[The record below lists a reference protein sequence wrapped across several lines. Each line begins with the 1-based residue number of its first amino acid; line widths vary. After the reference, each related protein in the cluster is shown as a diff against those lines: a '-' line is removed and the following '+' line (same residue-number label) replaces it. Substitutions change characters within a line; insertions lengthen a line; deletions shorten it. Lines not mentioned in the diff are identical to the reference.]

1 MRRLHWTKLL
11 AAATAMTLMSA
22 VPSMAAWQY
31 TLQGPI
37 AIWTETTTGQQ
48 VCVYAGQPAPDGTPA
63 PTVTMTA
70 ETFTT
75 EDAQRANTAQTIAAA
90 NAAVDAAKAA
100 RGGNVVQETTL
111 TAEQLAANTAAAN
124 ANLQIGDVT
133 TINKVLPK
141 RGSGTGPNNTYTNA
155 TLPTIQTQDQSQL
168 NQSDVTA
175 GTYLSPAGTE
185 QTTKTYNYNTTTG
198 TYSYYASDGHLV
210 TNAGSPNVGP
220 TAGTTTQTTQTTT
233 GSSAASGTTTGNTTT
248 QTSTGTNY
256 TGTLPSTGANNVNTY
271 QTPQA

>member
-22 VPSMAAWQY
+22 MPSMAAWQY

-75 EDAQRANTAQTIAAA
+75 EAAQRANTAHSIAAA

-111 TAEQLAANTAAAN
+111 TTEQLAANTAAAN
-124 ANLQIGDVT
+124 ANLQIGDVA
-133 TINKVLPK
+133 TITKVLPK
-141 RGSGTGPNNTYTNA
+141 RGSGSGPNNTYTNA

-168 NQSDVTA
+168 NQSSVTA
-175 GTYLSPAGTE
+175 GTYVSPAGTE
-185 QTTKTYNYNTTTG
+185 QTTKAYSYNTTTG

-220 TAGTTTQTTQTTT
+220 TAGTTTQTTTGTTATT
-233 GSSAASGTTTGNTTT
+233 GTGATTGTTTT
-248 QTSTGTNY
+248 QTSTGTSY
-256 TGTLPSTGANNVNTY
+256 TGTLPSTGATNVNTY
-271 QTPQA
+271 KTPQA

>member
-1 MRRLHWTKLL
+1 MRRLNWTKLL
-11 AAATAMTLMSA
+11 ASATAMTLLSA
-22 VPSMAAWQY
+22 MPSMAAWQY

-75 EDAQRANTAQTIAAA
+75 EAAQRANTAQSIAAA

-111 TAEQLAANTAAAN
+111 TTEQLAANTAAAN

-133 TINKVLPK
+133 TITKVLPK
-141 RGSGTGPNNTYTNA
+141 RGSGSGPNNTYTNA

-168 NQSDVTA
+168 NQSSVTA
-175 GTYLSPAGTE
+175 GTYVSPAGTE
-185 QTTKTYNYNTTTG
+185 QTTKTYSYNTMTG

-220 TAGTTTQTTQTTT
+220 TAGTTSQTTT
-233 GSSAASGTTTGNTTT
+233 GTTATTGTGTTTGTTTT
-248 QTSTGTNY
+248 QTSTGTSY
-256 TGTLPSTGANNVNTY
+256 TGTLPSTGATNVNTY
-271 QTPQA
+271 KTPQA

>member
-22 VPSMAAWQY
+22 MPAMAAWQY

-63 PTVTMTA
+63 PSVTMTA

-75 EDAQRANTAQTIAAA
+75 EAAQRANTAQSIAAA

-111 TAEQLAANTAAAN
+111 TAAQLAANTAAAN

-133 TINKVLPK
+133 TITKVLPK
-141 RGSGTGPNNTYTNA
+141 KGSSSPNNTYTNA

-168 NQSDVTA
+168 NQSSVTA
-175 GTYLSPAGTE
+175 GTYISPAGTE
-185 QTTKTYNYNTTTG
+185 QTKKTYNYNEATG

-210 TNAGSPNVGP
+210 TNADSPNVGP
-220 TAGTTTQTTQTTT
+220 TAGTTTQTTT
-233 GSSAASGTTTGNTTT
+233 GSSATTGT

-256 TGTLPSTGANNVNTY
+256 TGTLPSTGATNVNTY
-271 QTPQA
+271 KTPQA

>member
-1 MRRLHWTKLL
+1 MRRLNWTKLL
-11 AAATAMTLMSA
+11 ASATAMTLLSA
-22 VPSMAAWQY
+22 MPAMAAWQY

-75 EDAQRANTAQTIAAA
+75 EAAQRANTAQSIAAA

-111 TAEQLAANTAAAN
+111 T
-124 ANLQIGDVT
+124 
-133 TINKVLPK
+133 
-141 RGSGTGPNNTYTNA
+141 
-155 TLPTIQTQDQSQL
+155 QDQSQL
-168 NQSDVTA
+168 NQSGVTA
-175 GTYLSPAGTE
+175 GTYLSPAGVA

-220 TAGTTTQTTQTTT
+220 TAGTTTQTTTSTTTTTTT
-233 GSSAASGTTTGNTTT
+233 GTTGSTTT
-248 QTSTGTNY
+248 QTSTGMSY
-256 TGTLPSTGANNVNTY
+256 TGTLPSTGATNVNTY
-271 QTPQA
+271 KTPQA

>member
-1 MRRLHWTKLL
+1 MRRLNWTKLL
-11 AAATAMTLMSA
+11 ASATAMTLLSA
-22 VPSMAAWQY
+22 MPSMAAWQY

-75 EDAQRANTAQTIAAA
+75 EAAQRANTAQSIAAA

-133 TINKVLPK
+133 TIAKVLPK

-155 TLPTIQTQDQSQL
+155 TLPTIQTQDQSQM
-168 NQSDVTA
+168 NQSSVTA
-175 GTYLSPAGTE
+175 GSYLSPAGVE

-220 TAGTTTQTTQTTT
+220 ATGTTTQTTTGTTTTTTTGTTT
-233 GSSAASGTTTGNTTT
+233 GSTTT
-248 QTSTGTNY
+248 QTSTGTSY
-256 TGTLPSTGANNVNTY
+256 TGTLPSTGATNVNTY
-271 QTPQA
+271 KTPQA

>member
-22 VPSMAAWQY
+22 MPSMAAWQY

-75 EDAQRANTAQTIAAA
+75 EAAQRANTAQSIAAA

-100 RGGNVVQETTL
+100 RGGNVVQETPL
-111 TAEQLAANTAAAN
+111 TTEQLAANTAAAN
-124 ANLQIGDVT
+124 ANLQIGDVA
-133 TINKVLPK
+133 TITKVLPK
-141 RGSGTGPNNTYTNA
+141 RGSGSGPNNTYTNA

-168 NQSDVTA
+168 NQSSVTA
-175 GTYLSPAGTE
+175 GTYVSPAGTE
-185 QTTKTYNYNTTTG
+185 QTTKTYSYNTTTG

-220 TAGTTTQTTQTTT
+220 TAGTTTQTTTGTTATT
-233 GSSAASGTTTGNTTT
+233 GTSATTGTTTT
-248 QTSTGTNY
+248 QTSTGTSY

-271 QTPQA
+271 KTPQA

>member
-1 MRRLHWTKLL
+1 MRRLNWTKLL
-11 AAATAMTLMSA
+11 ASATAMTLLSA
-22 VPSMAAWQY
+22 IPAMAAWQY

-75 EDAQRANTAQTIAAA
+75 EAAQRANTAQSIAAA

-133 TINKVLPK
+133 TIAKVLPK

-155 TLPTIQTQDQSQL
+155 TLPTIQTQDQSQM
-168 NQSDVTA
+168 NQSSVTA
-175 GTYLSPAGTE
+175 GSYLSPAGVE

-220 TAGTTTQTTQTTT
+220 AAGTTTQTTTGTTTTTTTGTTT
-233 GSSAASGTTTGNTTT
+233 GSTTT
-248 QTSTGTNY
+248 QTSAGTSY
-256 TGTLPSTGANNVNTY
+256 TGTLPSTGATNVNTY
-271 QTPQA
+271 KTPQA

>member
-22 VPSMAAWQY
+22 MPSMAAWQY

-75 EDAQRANTAQTIAAA
+75 EAAQRANTAQSIAAA

-111 TAEQLAANTAAAN
+111 TTEQLAANTAAAN
-124 ANLQIGDVT
+124 ANLQIGDVA
-133 TINKVLPK
+133 TITKVLPK
-141 RGSGTGPNNTYTNA
+141 RGSGSGPNNTYTNA
-155 TLPTIQTQDQSQL
+155 TLPTIQTQDQS
-168 NQSDVTA
+168 
-175 GTYLSPAGTE
+175 

-220 TAGTTTQTTQTTT
+220 TAGTTTQTTTGTTAAT
-233 GSSAASGTTTGNTTT
+233 GTGTTTGTTT
-248 QTSTGTNY
+248 QTSTGTSY
-256 TGTLPSTGANNVNTY
+256 TGTLPSTGATNVNTY
-271 QTPQA
+271 KTPQA

>member
-75 EDAQRANTAQTIAAA
+75 EAAQRANTAQSIAAA

-111 TAEQLAANTAAAN
+111 TTEQLAANTAAAN
-124 ANLQIGDVT
+124 ANLQIGDVA
-133 TINKVLPK
+133 TITKVLPK
-141 RGSGTGPNNTYTNA
+141 RGSGSGPNNTYTNA

-168 NQSDVTA
+168 NQSGVTA
-175 GTYLSPAGTE
+175 GTYVSPAGTE
-185 QTTKTYNYNTTTG
+185 QTTKTYSYNTTTG

-220 TAGTTTQTTQTTT
+220 TAGTTTQTTTGTTATT
-233 GSSAASGTTTGNTTT
+233 GTGTTTGTTTT
-248 QTSTGTNY
+248 QTSTGTSY
-256 TGTLPSTGANNVNTY
+256 TGTLPSTGATTVNTY
-271 QTPQA
+271 KTPQA

>member
-22 VPSMAAWQY
+22 MPSMAAWQY

-75 EDAQRANTAQTIAAA
+75 EAAQRANTAQSIAAA

-111 TAEQLAANTAAAN
+111 TTEQLAANTAAAN
-124 ANLQIGDVT
+124 ANLQIGDVA
-133 TINKVLPK
+133 TITKVLPK

-168 NQSDVTA
+168 NQSSVTA
-175 GTYLSPAGTE
+175 GTYVSPAGTE
-185 QTTKTYNYNTTTG
+185 QTTKTYSYNTTTG

-220 TAGTTTQTTQTTT
+220 TAGTTTQTTTGTTATT
-233 GSSAASGTTTGNTTT
+233 GTGATTGTTTT
-248 QTSTGTNY
+248 QTSTGTSY

-271 QTPQA
+271 KTPQA

>member
-1 MRRLHWTKLL
+1 MRRLNWTKLL
-11 AAATAMTLMSA
+11 ASATAMTLLSA
-22 VPSMAAWQY
+22 IPAMAAWQY

-75 EDAQRANTAQTIAAA
+75 EAAQRANTAQSIAAA

-133 TINKVLPK
+133 TIAKVLPK

-155 TLPTIQTQDQSQL
+155 TLPTIQTQDQSQM
-168 NQSDVTA
+168 NQSSVTA
-175 GTYLSPAGTE
+175 GSYLSPAGVE

-220 TAGTTTQTTQTTT
+220 AAGTTTQTTTGTTTTTTT
-233 GSSAASGTTTGNTTT
+233 GMKTGSTTT
-248 QTSTGTNY
+248 QTSTGTSY
-256 TGTLPSTGANNVNTY
+256 TGTLPSTGATNVNTY
-271 QTPQA
+271 KTPQA

>member
-22 VPSMAAWQY
+22 MPSMAAWQY

-75 EDAQRANTAQTIAAA
+75 EAAQRANTAQSIAAA

-111 TAEQLAANTAAAN
+111 TTEQLAANTAAAN
-124 ANLQIGDVT
+124 ANLQIGDVA
-133 TINKVLPK
+133 TITKVLPK

-168 NQSDVTA
+168 NQSSVTA
-175 GTYLSPAGTE
+175 GTYVSPAGTE
-185 QTTKTYNYNTTTG
+185 QTTKTYSYNTTTG

-220 TAGTTTQTTQTTT
+220 TAGTTTQTTTGTTAT
-233 GSSAASGTTTGNTTT
+233 TSTGTTTGTTTT
-248 QTSTGTNY
+248 QTSTGTSY
-256 TGTLPSTGANNVNTY
+256 TGTLPSTGATNVNTY
-271 QTPQA
+271 KTPQA

>member
-22 VPSMAAWQY
+22 MPSMAAWQY

-75 EDAQRANTAQTIAAA
+75 EAAQRANTAQSIAAA

-111 TAEQLAANTAAAN
+111 TTEQLAANTAAAN
-124 ANLQIGDVT
+124 ANLQIGDVA
-133 TINKVLPK
+133 TITKVLPK
-141 RGSGTGPNNTYTNA
+141 RGSGSGPNNTYTNA

-168 NQSDVTA
+168 NQSSVTA
-175 GTYLSPAGTE
+175 GTYVSPAGTE

-220 TAGTTTQTTQTTT
+220 TAGTTTQTTTGTTATT
-233 GSSAASGTTTGNTTT
+233 GAGTTTGTTTT
-248 QTSTGTNY
+248 QTSTGTSY

-271 QTPQA
+271 KTPQA

>member
-22 VPSMAAWQY
+22 MPSMAAWQY

-75 EDAQRANTAQTIAAA
+75 EAAQRANTAQSIAAA

-111 TAEQLAANTAAAN
+111 TTEQLAANTAAAN

-133 TINKVLPK
+133 TITKVLPK

-168 NQSDVTA
+168 NQSSVTA
-175 GTYLSPAGTE
+175 GTYVSPAGTE
-185 QTTKTYNYNTTTG
+185 QTTKTYSYNTMTG

-220 TAGTTTQTTQTTT
+220 TAGTTTQTTTGTTAAT
-233 GSSAASGTTTGNTTT
+233 GTGTTTGTTTT
-248 QTSTGTNY
+248 QTSTGTSY
-256 TGTLPSTGANNVNTY
+256 TGTLPSTGATNVNTY
-271 QTPQA
+271 KTPQA

>member
-1 MRRLHWTKLL
+1 MRRLNWTKLL
-11 AAATAMTLMSA
+11 ASATAMTLLSA
-22 VPSMAAWQY
+22 IPAMAAWQY

-75 EDAQRANTAQTIAAA
+75 EAAQRANTAQSIAAA

-133 TINKVLPK
+133 TIAKVLPK

-155 TLPTIQTQDQSQL
+155 TLPTIQTQDQSQM
-168 NQSDVTA
+168 NQSSVTA
-175 GTYLSPAGTE
+175 GSYLSPAGVE

-220 TAGTTTQTTQTTT
+220 AAGTTTQTTTGTTTTTTTGTTT
-233 GSSAASGTTTGNTTT
+233 GSTTT
-248 QTSTGTNY
+248 QTSAGTSY

-271 QTPQA
+271 KTPQA

>member
-1 MRRLHWTKLL
+1 MRRLNWTKLL
-11 AAATAMTLMSA
+11 ASATAMTLLSA
-22 VPSMAAWQY
+22 IPAMAAWQY

-75 EDAQRANTAQTIAAA
+75 EAAQRANTAQSIAAA

-133 TINKVLPK
+133 TIAKVLPK

-155 TLPTIQTQDQSQL
+155 TLPTIQTQDQSPL
-168 NQSDVTA
+168 NQSGVTA
-175 GTYLSPAGTE
+175 GTYLSPAGVE

-220 TAGTTTQTTQTTT
+220 AAGTTTQTTTGTTATTTT
-233 GSSAASGTTTGNTTT
+233 GTTMGSTTT
-248 QTSTGTNY
+248 QTSTGTSY

-271 QTPQA
+271 KIPQA

>member
-11 AAATAMTLMSA
+11 AAATSMTLMSA
-22 VPSMAAWQY
+22 MPAMAAWQY

-75 EDAQRANTAQTIAAA
+75 EAAQRANTAQSIAAA

-111 TAEQLAANTAAAN
+111 TTEQLAANTAAAN
-124 ANLQIGDVT
+124 ANLQIGDVA
-133 TINKVLPK
+133 TITKVLPK
-141 RGSGTGPNNTYTNA
+141 RGSGSGPNNTYTNA

-168 NQSDVTA
+168 NQSSVTA
-175 GTYLSPAGTE
+175 GTYVSPAGTE
-185 QTTKTYNYNTTTG
+185 QTTKTYSYNTTTG

-220 TAGTTTQTTQTTT
+220 TAGTTTQTTTGTTTTTTTGTTT
-233 GSSAASGTTTGNTTT
+233 GSTTT
-248 QTSTGTNY
+248 QTSTGTSY
-256 TGTLPSTGANNVNTY
+256 TGTLPSTGATNVNTY
-271 QTPQA
+271 KTPQA

>member
-22 VPSMAAWQY
+22 MPSMAAWQY

-75 EDAQRANTAQTIAAA
+75 EAAQRANTAQSIAAA

-124 ANLQIGDVT
+124 ANLQLGGVT

-141 RGSGTGPNNTYTNA
+141 KGGSTGPNNTYTNA

-168 NQSDVTA
+168 NQSGVTA
-175 GTYLSPAGTE
+175 GTYVSPAGTE
-185 QTTKTYNYNTTTG
+185 QTTRNFNFNTTTG
-198 TYSYYASDGHLV
+198 MYSYYASDGHIV
-210 TNAGSPNVGP
+210 TNAGSPNIGP
-220 TAGTTTQTTQTTT
+220 TAGTTTQTTT
-233 GSSAASGTTTGNTTT
+233 GTTT

-256 TGTLPSTGANNVNTY
+256 TGTLPSTGATNVNTY
-271 QTPQA
+271 KTPQA

>member
-22 VPSMAAWQY
+22 MPSMAAWQY

-75 EDAQRANTAQTIAAA
+75 EAAQRANTAQSIAAA

-111 TAEQLAANTAAAN
+111 TTEQLAANTAAAN
-124 ANLQIGDVT
+124 ANLQIGDVA
-133 TINKVLPK
+133 TITKVLPK
-141 RGSGTGPNNTYTNA
+141 RGSGSGPNNTYTNA

-168 NQSDVTA
+168 NQSSVTA
-175 GTYLSPAGTE
+175 GTYLSPAGVE

-220 TAGTTTQTTQTTT
+220 TAGTTSQTTT
-233 GSSAASGTTTGNTTT
+233 GTTATTGTGTTTGTTTT
-248 QTSTGTNY
+248 QTSTGTSY
-256 TGTLPSTGANNVNTY
+256 TGTLPSTGATNVNTY
-271 QTPQA
+271 KTPQA

>member
-1 MRRLHWTKLL
+1 MRRLNWTKLL
-11 AAATAMTLMSA
+11 ASATAMTLLSA
-22 VPSMAAWQY
+22 MPSMAAWQY

-75 EDAQRANTAQTIAAA
+75 EAAQRANTAQSIAAA

-133 TINKVLPK
+133 TIAKVLPK

-155 TLPTIQTQDQSQL
+155 TLPTIQTQDQSQM
-168 NQSDVTA
+168 NQSSVTA
-175 GTYLSPAGTE
+175 GSYLSPAGVE

-220 TAGTTTQTTQTTT
+220 AAGTTTQTTTGTTAATGTGTMT
-233 GSSAASGTTTGNTTT
+233 GSTTT
-248 QTSTGTNY
+248 QTSTGTSY

-271 QTPQA
+271 KTPQA

>member
-11 AAATAMTLMSA
+11 AAATAMTLMSTM
-22 VPSMAAWQY
+22 PSMAAWQY
-31 TLQGPI
+31 SLQGPI

-75 EDAQRANTAQTIAAA
+75 EAAQRANTAQSIAAA

-111 TAEQLAANTAAAN
+111 TTEQLAANTAAAN
-124 ANLQIGDVT
+124 ANLQIGDVA
-133 TINKVLPK
+133 TITKVLPK
-141 RGSGTGPNNTYTNA
+141 RGSGSGPNNTYTNA

-168 NQSDVTA
+168 NQSGVTA
-175 GTYLSPAGTE
+175 GTYVSPAGTE
-185 QTTKTYNYNTTTG
+185 QTTKTYSYNTTTG

-220 TAGTTTQTTQTTT
+220 TAGTTTQTTTGTTATT
-233 GSSAASGTTTGNTTT
+233 GTGTTTGTTTT
-248 QTSTGTNY
+248 QTSTGTSY
-256 TGTLPSTGANNVNTY
+256 TGTLPSTGATNVNTY
-271 QTPQA
+271 KTPQA

>member
-22 VPSMAAWQY
+22 MPSMAAWQY

-75 EDAQRANTAQTIAAA
+75 EAAQRANTAQSIAAA

-111 TAEQLAANTAAAN
+111 TTEQLAANTAAAN
-124 ANLQIGDVT
+124 ANLQIGDVA
-133 TINKVLPK
+133 TITKVLPK
-141 RGSGTGPNNTYTNA
+141 RGSGSGPNNTYTNA

-168 NQSDVTA
+168 NQSGVTA
-175 GTYLSPAGTE
+175 GTYVSPAGTE
-185 QTTKTYNYNTTTG
+185 QTTKTYSYNTTTG

-220 TAGTTTQTTQTTT
+220 TAGTTTQTTTGTTATT
-233 GSSAASGTTTGNTTT
+233 GTGTTTGTTTT
-248 QTSTGTNY
+248 QTSTGMSY
-256 TGTLPSTGANNVNTY
+256 TGTLPSTGATNVNTY
-271 QTPQA
+271 KTPQA

>member
-1 MRRLHWTKLL
+1 MRRLNWTKLL
-11 AAATAMTLMSA
+11 ASATAMTLLSA
-22 VPSMAAWQY
+22 MPAMAAWQY

-75 EDAQRANTAQTIAAA
+75 EAAQRANTAQSIAAA

-111 TAEQLAANTAAAN
+111 TTEQLAANTAAAN

-133 TINKVLPK
+133 TIAKVLPK

-155 TLPTIQTQDQSQL
+155 TLPTIQTQDQSQM
-168 NQSDVTA
+168 NQSSVTA
-175 GTYLSPAGTE
+175 GSYLSPAGVE

-220 TAGTTTQTTQTTT
+220 AAGTTTQTTTGTTATTTTGTTT
-233 GSSAASGTTTGNTTT
+233 GSTTT
-248 QTSTGTNY
+248 QTSTGTSY
-256 TGTLPSTGANNVNTY
+256 TGTLPSTGATNVNTY
-271 QTPQA
+271 KTPQA

>member
-22 VPSMAAWQY
+22 MPAMAAWQY

-63 PTVTMTA
+63 PSVTMTA

-75 EDAQRANTAQTIAAA
+75 EAAQRANTAQSIAAA

-111 TAEQLAANTAAAN
+111 TAAQLAANTAAAN

-133 TINKVLPK
+133 TITKVLPK
-141 RGSGTGPNNTYTNA
+141 KGSSSPNNTYTNA

-168 NQSDVTA
+168 NQSSVTA
-175 GTYLSPAGTE
+175 GTYISPAGTE
-185 QTTKTYNYNTTTG
+185 QTKKTYNYNEATG

-220 TAGTTTQTTQTTT
+220 TAGTTTQTTT
-233 GSSAASGTTTGNTTT
+233 GSSATTGT

-256 TGTLPSTGANNVNTY
+256 TGTLPSTGATNVNTY
-271 QTPQA
+271 KTPQA

>member
-1 MRRLHWTKLL
+1 MRRLHWTKFL

-22 VPSMAAWQY
+22 MPSMAAWQY

-75 EDAQRANTAQTIAAA
+75 EAAQRANTAQSIAAA

-111 TAEQLAANTAAAN
+111 TAAQLAANTAAAN

-220 TAGTTTQTTQTTT
+220 TAGTTTQTTTGTTATT
-233 GSSAASGTTTGNTTT
+233 GTGATTGTTTT
-248 QTSTGTNY
+248 QTSTGTSY

-271 QTPQA
+271 KTPQA

>member
-1 MRRLHWTKLL
+1 MKRLHWTKLL

-22 VPSMAAWQY
+22 MPSMAAWQY

-75 EDAQRANTAQTIAAA
+75 EAAQRANTAQSIAAA

-111 TAEQLAANTAAAN
+111 TTEQLAANTAAAN
-124 ANLQIGDVT
+124 ANLQIGDVA
-133 TINKVLPK
+133 TITKVLPK

-168 NQSDVTA
+168 NQSGVTA
-175 GTYLSPAGTE
+175 GTYVSPAGTE
-185 QTTKTYNYNTTTG
+185 QTTKTYNYNTTT
-198 TYSYYASDGHLV
+198 
-210 TNAGSPNVGP
+210 
-220 TAGTTTQTTQTTT
+220 QTTT
-233 GSSAASGTTTGNTTT
+233 GTTATTSTGTTTGTTT
-248 QTSTGTNY
+248 QTSTGTSY
-256 TGTLPSTGANNVNTY
+256 TGTLPSTGATNVNTY
-271 QTPQA
+271 KTPQA

>member
-22 VPSMAAWQY
+22 MPSMAAWQY

-75 EDAQRANTAQTIAAA
+75 EAAQRANTAQSIAAA

-133 TINKVLPK
+133 TITKVLPK
-141 RGSGTGPNNTYTNA
+141 KGSSTGPNNTYTNA

-168 NQSDVTA
+168 NQSGVTA
-175 GTYLSPAGTE
+175 GTYVSPAGTE
-185 QTTKTYNYNTTTG
+185 QTTKNFNFNTTTG
-198 TYSYYASDGHLV
+198 TYSYCASDGHLV

-220 TAGTTTQTTQTTT
+220 TAGATSQTTQTTT
-233 GSSAASGTTTGNTTT
+233 ASSTTTGTTT

-256 TGTLPSTGANNVNTY
+256 TGTLPSTGATNVNTY
-271 QTPQA
+271 KTPQA

>member
-1 MRRLHWTKLL
+1 MRRLNWTKLL
-11 AAATAMTLMSA
+11 ASATAMTLLSA
-22 VPSMAAWQY
+22 MPAMAAWQY

-75 EDAQRANTAQTIAAA
+75 EAAQRANTAQSIAAA

-111 TAEQLAANTAAAN
+111 TTEQLAANTAAAN

-133 TINKVLPK
+133 TIAKVLPK

-168 NQSDVTA
+168 NQSGVTA
-175 GTYLSPAGTE
+175 GTYLSPAGVA

-220 TAGTTTQTTQTTT
+220 TAGTTTQTTTSTTTTTTT
-233 GSSAASGTTTGNTTT
+233 GTTGSTTT
-248 QTSTGTNY
+248 QTSTGMSY
-256 TGTLPSTGANNVNTY
+256 TGTLPSTGATNVNTY
-271 QTPQA
+271 KTPQA

>member
-1 MRRLHWTKLL
+1 MRRLNWTKLL
-11 AAATAMTLMSA
+11 ASATAMTLLSA
-22 VPSMAAWQY
+22 IPAMAAWQY

-70 ETFTT
+70 EIFTT
-75 EDAQRANTAQTIAAA
+75 EAAQRANTAQSIAAA

-133 TINKVLPK
+133 TIAKVLPK

-155 TLPTIQTQDQSQL
+155 TLPTIQTQDQSQM
-168 NQSDVTA
+168 NQSSVTA
-175 GTYLSPAGTE
+175 GSYLSPAGVE

-220 TAGTTTQTTQTTT
+220 AAGTTTQTTTGTTTTTTT
-233 GSSAASGTTTGNTTT
+233 GTTGSTTT
-248 QTSTGTNY
+248 QTSTGTSY

-271 QTPQA
+271 KIPQA

>member
-22 VPSMAAWQY
+22 MPSMAAWQY

-75 EDAQRANTAQTIAAA
+75 EAAQRANTAQSIAAA

-133 TINKVLPK
+133 TIAKVLPK

-155 TLPTIQTQDQSQL
+155 TLPTIQTQDQSQM
-168 NQSDVTA
+168 NQSSVTA
-175 GTYLSPAGTE
+175 GSYRSPVGVE

-220 TAGTTTQTTQTTT
+220 AAGTTTQTTNGTTATTT
-233 GSSAASGTTTGNTTT
+233 TSTTMGSTTTK
-248 QTSTGTNY
+248 TSTGTSY

-271 QTPQA
+271 KTPQA

>member
-1 MRRLHWTKLL
+1 MRRLNWTKLL
-11 AAATAMTLMSA
+11 ASATAMTLLSA
-22 VPSMAAWQY
+22 MPAMAAWQY

-75 EDAQRANTAQTIAAA
+75 EAAQRANTAQSIAAA

-111 TAEQLAANTAAAN
+111 TTEQLAANTAAAN

-133 TINKVLPK
+133 TIAKVLPK

-155 TLPTIQTQDQSQL
+155 TLPTIQTQDQSQM
-168 NQSDVTA
+168 NQSSVTA
-175 GTYLSPAGTE
+175 GSYLSPAGVE

-220 TAGTTTQTTQTTT
+220 AAGTTTQTTTGTTATTTT
-233 GSSAASGTTTGNTTT
+233 GTTMGSTTT
-248 QTSTGTNY
+248 QTSTGTSY
-256 TGTLPSTGANNVNTY
+256 TGTLPSTGATNVNTY
-271 QTPQA
+271 KTPQA

>member
-1 MRRLHWTKLL
+1 MRRLNRTKLL
-11 AAATAMTLMSA
+11 ASATAMTLLSA
-22 VPSMAAWQY
+22 MPSMAAWQY

-75 EDAQRANTAQTIAAA
+75 EAAQRANTAQSIAAA

-133 TINKVLPK
+133 TIAKVLPK

-155 TLPTIQTQDQSQL
+155 TLPTIQTQDQSQM
-168 NQSDVTA
+168 NQSSVTA
-175 GTYLSPAGTE
+175 GSYRSPAGVD

-220 TAGTTTQTTQTTT
+220 AAGTTTQTTNGTTATTT
-233 GSSAASGTTTGNTTT
+233 TSTTMGSTTT
-248 QTSTGTNY
+248 QTSTGTSY

-271 QTPQA
+271 KTPQT

>member
-1 MRRLHWTKLL
+1 MRRLHWTKIL

-22 VPSMAAWQY
+22 MPSMAAWQY

-75 EDAQRANTAQTIAAA
+75 EAAQRANTAQSIAAA

-111 TAEQLAANTAAAN
+111 TTEQLAANTAAAN
-124 ANLQIGDVT
+124 ANLQIGDVA
-133 TINKVLPK
+133 TITKVLPK
-141 RGSGTGPNNTYTNA
+141 RGSGSGPNNTYTNA

-168 NQSDVTA
+168 NQSGVTA
-175 GTYLSPAGTE
+175 GTYVSPAGTE
-185 QTTKTYNYNTTTG
+185 QTTKTYSYNTTTG

-220 TAGTTTQTTQTTT
+220 TAGTTTQTTTGTTATT
-233 GSSAASGTTTGNTTT
+233 GTGTTTGTTTT
-248 QTSTGTNY
+248 QTSTGTSY
-256 TGTLPSTGANNVNTY
+256 TGTLPSTGATNVNTY
-271 QTPQA
+271 KTPQA

>member
-1 MRRLHWTKLL
+1 MRRLNWTKLL
-11 AAATAMTLMSA
+11 ASATAMTLLSA
-22 VPSMAAWQY
+22 MPSMAAWQY

-75 EDAQRANTAQTIAAA
+75 EAAQRANTAQSIAAA

-133 TINKVLPK
+133 TIAKVLPK

-155 TLPTIQTQDQSQL
+155 TLPTIQTQDQSQM
-168 NQSDVTA
+168 NQSSVTA
-175 GTYLSPAGTE
+175 GSYLSPAGVE

-220 TAGTTTQTTQTTT
+220 AAGTTTQTTTGSTTTTTTGTTT
-233 GSSAASGTTTGNTTT
+233 GSTTT
-248 QTSTGTNY
+248 QTSTGTSY
-256 TGTLPSTGANNVNTY
+256 TGTLPSTGATNVNTY
-271 QTPQA
+271 KTPQA

>member
-1 MRRLHWTKLL
+1 MRRLNWTKLL
-11 AAATAMTLMSA
+11 ASATAMTLLSA
-22 VPSMAAWQY
+22 IPAMAAWQY

-75 EDAQRANTAQTIAAA
+75 EAAQRANTAQSIAAA

-133 TINKVLPK
+133 TIAKVLPK

-155 TLPTIQTQDQSQL
+155 TLPTIQTQDQSQM
-168 NQSDVTA
+168 NQSSVTA
-175 GTYLSPAGTE
+175 GSYLSPAGVE

-220 TAGTTTQTTQTTT
+220 AAGTTTQTTTGTTATTTTGTTT
-233 GSSAASGTTTGNTTT
+233 GSTTT
-248 QTSTGTNY
+248 QTSTGTSY
-256 TGTLPSTGANNVNTY
+256 TGTLPSTGATNVNTY
-271 QTPQA
+271 KTPQA

>member
-1 MRRLHWTKLL
+1 MRRLNWTKLL
-11 AAATAMTLMSA
+11 ASATAMTLLSAMS
-22 VPSMAAWQY
+22 SMAAWQY

-75 EDAQRANTAQTIAAA
+75 EAAQRANTAQSIAAA

-133 TINKVLPK
+133 TIAKVLPK

-155 TLPTIQTQDQSQL
+155 TLPTIQTQDQSQM
-168 NQSDVTA
+168 NQSSVTA
-175 GTYLSPAGTE
+175 GSYLSPAGVE

-220 TAGTTTQTTQTTT
+220 AAGTTTQTTTGTTTTTTTGTTT
-233 GSSAASGTTTGNTTT
+233 GSTTT
-248 QTSTGTNY
+248 QTSTGTSY
-256 TGTLPSTGANNVNTY
+256 TGTLPSTGATNVNTY
-271 QTPQA
+271 KTPQA

>member
-11 AAATAMTLMSA
+11 ATATAMTLMSA
-22 VPSMAAWQY
+22 MPSMAAWQY

-75 EDAQRANTAQTIAAA
+75 EAAQRANTAQSIAAA

-111 TAEQLAANTAAAN
+111 TNEQLAANTAAAN

-133 TINKVLPK
+133 TITKVLPK
-141 RGSGTGPNNTYTNA
+141 RGSGSGPNNTYTNA

-168 NQSDVTA
+168 NQSSVTA
-175 GTYLSPAGTE
+175 GTYVSPAGTE
-185 QTTKTYNYNTTTG
+185 QTTKTYSYNTTTG

-220 TAGTTTQTTQTTT
+220 TAGTTTQTTTGTTATT
-233 GSSAASGTTTGNTTT
+233 GTGTTTGTTTT
-248 QTSTGTNY
+248 QTSTGTSY
-256 TGTLPSTGANNVNTY
+256 TGTLPSTGATNVNTY
-271 QTPQA
+271 KTPQA